1 MSSARPLIFRGNDV
15 EGFIKSIRRQAFQS
29 DKLEDD
35 QWIANYA
42 ATCLGGEAF
51 KWYSSLEPE
60 IRSNWRM
67 LEEKLLE
74 RFTPP
79 TEGVVEEAPVLPP
92 LPQPTPRVGR
102 VRIIAEDLT
111 HSGYLDRELSIV
123 NHQFML
129 TERPSQALSVKLEPV
144 KGGFYRARATN
155 AGSGEAFVGITWEEE
170 PDISHGSAQYGYLP
184 PDSKGPN
191 PANTFIHI
199 NSSAAFAAVKE
210 HLFYIKTPHESSS
223 TWGKGPTQVDCWRE
237 TPEGRLIICYQKDGM
252 AYPLDLASNGRR
264 RLRVVADLAAYNE
277 VHGGQW
283 LKSYLVIEPL

>member
-1 MSSARPLIFRGNDV
+1 
-15 EGFIKSIRRQAFQS
+15 
-29 DKLEDD
+29 
-35 QWIANYA
+35 
-42 ATCLGGEAF
+42 
-51 KWYSSLEPE
+51 
-60 IRSNWRM
+60 NWRM

-111 HSGYLDRELSIV
+111 HSGYLDRELSVV

-170 PDISHGSAQYGYLP
+170 PDITHGSA
-184 PDSKGPN
+184 
-191 PANTFIHI
+191 H
-199 NSSAAFAAVKE
+199 SAAFAAVKE

-283 LKSYLVIEPL
+283 LKSYLVVEPL